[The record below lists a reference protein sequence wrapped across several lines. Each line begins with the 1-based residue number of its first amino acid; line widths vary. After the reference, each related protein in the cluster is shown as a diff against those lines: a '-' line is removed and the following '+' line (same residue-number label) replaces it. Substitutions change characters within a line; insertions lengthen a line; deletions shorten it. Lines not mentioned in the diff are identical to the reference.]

1 MDVLREHLVKSLK
14 GGQAFVPFKEAL
26 EGIRPELR
34 NVRPNKELHSIYE
47 ELEHMR
53 SAQKDLLDFALD
65 PDWKPPKWP
74 EDFWPQPGRGL
85 SDEEWDKTFDG
96 FFKGLDRAIRLV
108 KDPKIDLL
116 SNVPQTENTYLREI
130 MLIIEHNAYHLGKIL
145 DIRKALGNWK

>member
-26 EGIRPELR
+26 AGIRPELR

-53 SAQKDLLDFALD
+53 SAQEDLLDFALD

-74 EDFWPQPGRGL
+74 EDFWPQLGQVL
-85 SDEEWDKTFDG
+85 SNEEWDETFNG
-96 FFKGLDRAIRLV
+96 FFKGLDRAIGLV

-116 SNVPQTENTYLREI
+116 SDVPQTENTYLREV

>member
-1 MDVLREHLVKSLK
+1 MDALREHLVKSLK
-14 GGQAFVPFKEAL
+14 GGQAFVLFKKAL
-26 EGIRPELR
+26 AGIRPELR

-74 EDFWPQPGRGL
+74 EDFWPQPGREL
-85 SDEEWDKTFDG
+85 SDEEWNKTLNG
-96 FFKGLDRAIRLV
+96 FFKELDRAIRLV

-116 SNVPQTENTYLREI
+116 SDVPQTENTYLREI